1 MSPSAAWLL
10 SRPVSP
16 LAEQR
21 TTFLAS
27 TPPGTR
33 SYVEGDTFEDP
44 KEEVEA
50 LGGDPFFL
58 DNDED
63 EKGGKDDGDFLWDG
77 EVDENAHLDLDFD

>member
-58 DNDED
+58 DDD
-63 EKGGKDDGDFLWDG
+63 EKGSKDDDDFLWDG